1 MTDIIIK
8 NPLIAYTGE
17 KLNLIQINFEN
28 ADGSTKSE
36 NQEGTEKPWN
46 HQNPPSVDE
55 KPEVRGRS
63 SGPKLSQKDTKK
75 RNAKNL
81 GKKTKRKN
89 CKGAVN
95 INKIKNGKN
104 KILFKLFNEFKSSSP
119 LYKEYPQFNYIE
131 KNLKNNLYSSLNEIV
146 NEIRNT
152 FSQIFFSSL
161 DSDKYNKI
169 FILCESFEKIY
180 KEYDNKI
187 FLKESKNLHDIINK
201 LKKELRQTEIMK
213 NSSNINI
220 ISNNNNNSYYNNS
233 NNNIYNN
240 KNRFKLHFNDS
251 DGSENASE
259 MPAKKYKIAI
269 TNKINKLSNDQKKGI
284 RAIVSD
290 NCLLEHSSESNV
302 MKVDVNKM
310 TFYQLKKL
318 EKYVNKCIKDN
329 NRNNNYNSNLSLINN
344 ESFGS
349 NLNMTKLGYSKL
361 SLFEEEKEIDILKN
375 DDLSSALSDDEDDE
389 EDE

>member
-8 NPLIAYTGE
+8 NPLIGYTGE

-36 NQEGTEKPWN
+36 NQEGTEKQVN
-46 HQNPPSVDE
+46 NQNSPLVNE
-55 KPEVRGRS
+55 KPEVMGRGP
-63 SGPKLSQKDTKK
+63 GAKLSKKDTKK
-75 RNAKNL
+75 RNSKNL
-81 GKKTKRKN
+81 GKKTKRKS

-161 DSDKYNKI
+161 DSEKYNKI
-169 FILCESFEKIY
+169 YLLCETFEKIY

-220 ISNNNNNSYYNNS
+220 IPNNNNIYYNNS

-259 MPAKKYKIAI
+259 IPAKKYKMAI

-284 RAIVSD
+284 RAIISE
-290 NCLLEHSSESNV
+290 NCLLEHNSESNV

-310 TFYQLKKL
+310 PFNQLKKL

-329 NRNNNYNSNLSLINN
+329 NRSNFNSSLSLINN
-344 ESFGS
+344 ESCGS

>member
-8 NPLIAYTGE
+8 NPLIGYTGE

-28 ADGSTKSE
+28 ADGSTRSE

-46 HQNPPSVDE
+46 HHNEPYPNE
-55 KPEVRGRS
+55 KLEIKGKPIN
-63 SGPKLSQKDTKK
+63 PKLRKKDTKNK
-75 RNAKNL
+75 NTKNL

-89 CKGAVN
+89 CKGTVN
-95 INKIKNGKN
+95 INKIKNGKT

-131 KNLKNNLYSSLNEIV
+131 KNLKNNLYSSLNELV
-146 NEIRNT
+146 NDIRNS

-169 FILCESFEKIY
+169 YILCESFEKIY
-180 KEYDNKI
+180 KEYDNKL

-201 LKKELRQTEIMK
+201 LKKELRQTEIYK

-220 ISNNNNNSYYNNS
+220 IANHNIYYNNS
-233 NNNIYNN
+233 NYIYNT

-259 MPAKKYKIAI
+259 MSAKKYKMVI
-269 TNKINKLSNDQKKGI
+269 TNKINKLSNDQKRGI
-284 RAIVSD
+284 RSIISE
-290 NCLLEHSSESNV
+290 NCLLEKNSESNV

-310 TFYQLKKL
+310 PFNQLKKL

-329 NRNNNYNSNLSLINN
+329 NKNNNNFNSNLSLIRN
-344 ESFGS
+344 ESCGS
-349 NLNMTKLGYSKL
+349 NLNMNKIGYSKL
-361 SLFEEEKEIDILKN
+361 ALFEEEKEIDILKN

>member
-8 NPLIAYTGE
+8 NPLIGYTGE

-28 ADGSTKSE
+28 ADGSTRSE

-46 HQNPPSVDE
+46 HHNEPSPDE
-55 KPEVRGRS
+55 KLEIKGKPVNT
-63 SGPKLSQKDTKK
+63 KLRKKDTKNK
-75 RNAKNL
+75 NTKNL

-89 CKGAVN
+89 CKGTVN

-131 KNLKNNLYSSLNEIV
+131 KNLKNNLYSSLNELV
-146 NEIRNT
+146 NDIRNS

-169 FILCESFEKIY
+169 YIFCESFEKIY
-180 KEYDNKI
+180 KEYDNKL

-201 LKKELRQTEIMK
+201 LKKELRQTEIYK

-220 ISNNNNNSYYNNS
+220 INNNNIYYNNS
-233 NNNIYNN
+233 NYIYNN

-259 MPAKKYKIAI
+259 MPAKKYKLAI
-269 TNKINKLSNDQKKGI
+269 TNKINKLSNDQKRGI
-284 RAIVSD
+284 RSIISE
-290 NCLLEHSSESNV
+290 NCLLEKNSESNV

-310 TFYQLKKL
+310 PFNQLKKL

-329 NRNNNYNSNLSLINN
+329 NKNNNNFNSNLSLIRN
-344 ESFGS
+344 ESCGS
-349 NLNMTKLGYSKL
+349 NLNMNKIGYSKL
-361 SLFEEEKEIDILKN
+361 ALFEEEKEIDILKN

>member
-8 NPLIAYTGE
+8 NPLIGYTGE

-28 ADGSTKSE
+28 ADGSTRSE

-46 HQNPPSVDE
+46 HHNEPYPDE
-55 KPEVRGRS
+55 KLEIKGKPIN
-63 SGPKLSQKDTKK
+63 PKLRKKDTKNK
-75 RNAKNL
+75 NTKNL

-89 CKGAVN
+89 CKGTVN
-95 INKIKNGKN
+95 INKIKNGKT

-131 KNLKNNLYSSLNEIV
+131 KNLKNNLYSSLNELV
-146 NEIRNT
+146 NDIRNS

-169 FILCESFEKIY
+169 YILCESFEKIY

-220 ISNNNNNSYYNNS
+220 IPNNNNNIYYNNS

-259 MPAKKYKIAI
+259 IPAKKYKMAI

-284 RAIVSD
+284 RAIISE
-290 NCLLEHSSESNV
+290 NCLLEHNSESNV

-310 TFYQLKKL
+310 PFNQLKKL

-329 NRNNNYNSNLSLINN
+329 NRSNFNSSLSLLNN
-344 ESFGS
+344 ESCGS

>member
-8 NPLIAYTGE
+8 NPLIGYTGE

-36 NQEGTEKPWN
+36 NQEGTEKQVN
-46 HQNPPSVDE
+46 NQNSPLVNE
-55 KPEVRGRS
+55 KPEIMGRGPGS
-63 SGPKLSQKDTKK
+63 KLSKKDTKK
-75 RNAKNL
+75 RNSKNL

-161 DSDKYNKI
+161 DSEKYNKI
-169 FILCESFEKIY
+169 YILCETFEKIY

-220 ISNNNNNSYYNNS
+220 IPNNNNNIYYNNS

-259 MPAKKYKIAI
+259 IPAKKYKMAI

-284 RAIVSD
+284 RAIISE

-310 TFYQLKKL
+310 PFNQLKKL

-329 NRNNNYNSNLSLINN
+329 NRSNFNSSLSLLNN
-344 ESFGS
+344 ESCGS

>member
-8 NPLIAYTGE
+8 NPLIGYTGE

-36 NQEGTEKPWN
+36 NQEGTEKQVN
-46 HQNPPSVDE
+46 NQNSPLVDE
-55 KPEVRGRS
+55 KPEMMGRGP
-63 SGPKLSQKDTKK
+63 GAKLSKKDTKK
-75 RNAKNL
+75 RNSKNL
-81 GKKTKRKN
+81 GKKTKRKS

-161 DSDKYNKI
+161 DSEKYNKI
-169 FILCESFEKIY
+169 YILCETFEKIY

-220 ISNNNNNSYYNNS
+220 IPNNNNIYYNNS

-259 MPAKKYKIAI
+259 ILRK
-269 TNKINKLSNDQKKGI
+269 N
-284 RAIVSD
+284 
-290 NCLLEHSSESNV
+290 
-302 MKVDVNKM
+302 
-310 TFYQLKKL
+310 
-318 EKYVNKCIKDN
+318 
-329 NRNNNYNSNLSLINN
+329 
-344 ESFGS
+344 
-349 NLNMTKLGYSKL
+349 TKWQ
-361 SLFEEEKEIDILKN
+361 
-375 DDLSSALSDDEDDE
+375 
-389 EDE
+389 

>member
-8 NPLIAYTGE
+8 NPLIGYTGE

-28 ADGSTKSE
+28 ADGSTRSE

-46 HQNPPSVDE
+46 HHNEPYPDE
-55 KPEVRGRS
+55 KLEIKGKPIN
-63 SGPKLSQKDTKK
+63 PKLRQKDTKNK
-75 RNAKNL
+75 NTKNL

-89 CKGAVN
+89 CKGTVN
-95 INKIKNGKN
+95 INKIKNGKT

-131 KNLKNNLYSSLNEIV
+131 KNLKNNLYSSLNELV
-146 NEIRNT
+146 NDIRNS

-169 FILCESFEKIY
+169 YILCESFEKIY
-180 KEYDNKI
+180 KEYDNKL

-201 LKKELRQTEIMK
+201 LKKELRQTEIYK

-220 ISNNNNNSYYNNS
+220 IANHNIYYNNS
-233 NNNIYNN
+233 NYIYNT

-259 MPAKKYKIAI
+259 MSAKKYKMVI
-269 TNKINKLSNDQKKGI
+269 TNKINKLSNDQKRGI
-284 RAIVSD
+284 RSIISE
-290 NCLLEHSSESNV
+290 NCLLEKNSESNV

-310 TFYQLKKL
+310 PFNQLKKL

-329 NRNNNYNSNLSLINN
+329 NKNNNNFNSNLSLIRN
-344 ESFGS
+344 ESCGS
-349 NLNMTKLGYSKL
+349 NLNMNKIGYSKL
-361 SLFEEEKEIDILKN
+361 ALFEEEKEIDILKN

>member
-8 NPLIAYTGE
+8 NPLIGYTGE

-46 HQNPPSVDE
+46 HQNPPSVYE

-220 ISNNNNNSYYNNS
+220 ISNNNNNLYYNNS

>member
-8 NPLIAYTGE
+8 NPLIGYTGE

-28 ADGSTKSE
+28 ADGSTRSE

-46 HQNPPSVDE
+46 HHNEPYPDE
-55 KPEVRGRS
+55 KLEIKGKPIN
-63 SGPKLSQKDTKK
+63 PKLRKKDTKNK
-75 RNAKNL
+75 NTKNL

-89 CKGAVN
+89 CKGTVN
-95 INKIKNGKN
+95 INKIKNGKT

-131 KNLKNNLYSSLNEIV
+131 KNLKNNLYSSLNELV
-146 NEIRNT
+146 NDIRNS

-169 FILCESFEKIY
+169 YILCESFEKIY
-180 KEYDNKI
+180 KEYDNKL

-201 LKKELRQTEIMK
+201 LKKELRQTEIYK

-220 ISNNNNNSYYNNS
+220 IANHNIYYNNS
-233 NNNIYNN
+233 NYIYNT

-259 MPAKKYKIAI
+259 MSAKKYKMVI
-269 TNKINKLSNDQKKGI
+269 TNKINKLSNDQKRGI
-284 RAIVSD
+284 RSIISE
-290 NCLLEHSSESNV
+290 NCLLEKNSESNV

-310 TFYQLKKL
+310 PFNQLKKL

-329 NRNNNYNSNLSLINN
+329 NKNNNNFNSNLSLIRN
-344 ESFGS
+344 ESCGS
-349 NLNMTKLGYSKL
+349 NLNMSKIGYSKL
-361 SLFEEEKEIDILKN
+361 ALFEEEKEIDILKN

>member
-8 NPLIAYTGE
+8 NPLIGYTGE

-28 ADGSTKSE
+28 ADGSTRSE

-46 HQNPPSVDE
+46 HHNEPSPDE
-55 KPEVRGRS
+55 KLEIKGKPVNT
-63 SGPKLSQKDTKK
+63 KLRKKDTKNK
-75 RNAKNL
+75 NTKNL

-89 CKGAVN
+89 CKGTVN

-131 KNLKNNLYSSLNEIV
+131 KNLKNNLYSSLNELV
-146 NEIRNT
+146 NDIRNS

-169 FILCESFEKIY
+169 YIFCESFEKIY
-180 KEYDNKI
+180 KEYDNKL

-201 LKKELRQTEIMK
+201 LKKELRQTEIYK

-220 ISNNNNNSYYNNS
+220 INNNNIYYNNS
-233 NNNIYNN
+233 NYIYNT

-259 MPAKKYKIAI
+259 MPAKKYKLAI
-269 TNKINKLSNDQKKGI
+269 TNKINKLSNDQKRGI
-284 RAIVSD
+284 RSIISE
-290 NCLLEHSSESNV
+290 NCLLEKNSESNV

-310 TFYQLKKL
+310 PFNQLKKL

-329 NRNNNYNSNLSLINN
+329 NKNNNNFNSNLSLIRN
-344 ESFGS
+344 ESCGS
-349 NLNMTKLGYSKL
+349 NLNMNKIGYSKL
-361 SLFEEEKEIDILKN
+361 ALFEEEKEIDILKN